1 MSTEPSNYV
10 DTAITLEGL
19 VENGTVKSCAS
30 LFPVQIWFRDQD
42 GNTGLVGSAL
52 RFTLVLEP
60 ASEGEGAG
68 EGSGE
73 SSADDPTRWIALGWR
88 TSGTGGDPVL
98 VYANRVE
105 GFRQINSAAIIYYNA
120 AGDEFRVKRDSGCA
134 CGSRMRAWQPFSAYG
149 GSLAAVQKPS
159 VTGTSA

>member
-1 MSTEPSNYV
+1 MSTGTNNYL

-60 ASEGEGAG
+60 ASEGD
-68 EGSGE
+68 GE
-73 SSADDPTRWIALGWR
+73 SSADEPTRWIALGWR

-98 VYANRVE
+98 VYANRVAE
-105 GFRQINSAAIIYYNA
+105 FRQINSAAIIFYNA

-149 GSLAAVQKPS
+149 GSLAAVQKPT
-159 VTGTSA
+159 VTSASA